1 LGKDAAPS
9 YLVGAGSLPTPTRQ
23 CYPTAALAGLGTR
36 WLLDYT
42 VHEQL
47 ARAAQAQL
55 FDDWQ
60 IDTVPL
66 SLS

>member
-1 LGKDAAPS
+1 
-9 YLVGAGSLPTPTRQ
+9 
-23 CYPTAALAGLGTR
+23 
-36 WLLDYT
+36 